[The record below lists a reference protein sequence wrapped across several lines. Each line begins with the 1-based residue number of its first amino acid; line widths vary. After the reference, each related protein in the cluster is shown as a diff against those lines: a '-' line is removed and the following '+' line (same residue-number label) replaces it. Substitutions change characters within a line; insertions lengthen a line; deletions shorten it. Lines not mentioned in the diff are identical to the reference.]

1 MQAAAKGVGIAA
13 LVIAIVSIFTPIVT
27 LYVIWVA
34 LLIAG
39 IAGLMG
45 DRSFTIA
52 TIAISAVNLVLL
64 SPVTLA
70 VLIGTSEGQGGDGGL
85 IAITTVFFALPV
97 GAIILSASGKAALGS
112 NRRSGDPTSG
122 S

>member
-39 IAGLMG
+39 IADLMG
-45 DRSFTIA
+45 DRAFTIA
-52 TIAISAVNLVLL
+52 TIAISAVNLIFL

-70 VLIGTSEGQGGDGGL
+70 VLIGTSEGHGGDGGL
-85 IAITTVFFALPV
+85 IAITTVFFAVPV
-97 GAIILSASGKAALGS
+97 GAIILSASGKAALAS